1 MGKGR
6 STGPRRGQAKV
17 KRYEEER
24 FRTSAQCASELTENN
39 DQSSALPNVFLGM
52 WDFDHCDPKRCSG
65 RKLAR
70 LGMVKELQLTRAF
83 RGIVLS
89 PIGTQAVSP
98 QDLDIALKHGLAVVD
113 CSWARVEEVPFNK
126 MKIKHHRLLP
136 FMVASNTVNYGRPLK
151 LNCAEALAA
160 CLYILGMQQAGDY
173 VLSPFNY
180 GREFY
185 ELNKAVIARYATCQ
199 DSSEIVRAQQAYL
212 TQIDESQQQQRA
224 DRALR
229 RGSNNEEDSDDS
241 IFQNP
246 NHANCAA
253 SDNDGGESGEEDSAE
268 DEALYSDSGSLN
280 ERQPLGAVSDTLE

>member
-1 MGKGR
+1 MDD
-6 STGPRRGQAKV
+6 TAPRA
-17 KRYEEER
+17 RYEEER
-24 FRTSAQCASELTENN
+24 FRASAECASELTENH
-39 DQSSALPNVFLGM
+39 DRGGASPSVFLGM

-98 QDLDIALKHGLAVVD
+98 QDLDIVLKHGLAVVD

-160 CLYILGMQQAGDY
+160 CLYILGMHPIGDY

-180 GREFY
+180 GPEFY
-185 ELNKAVIARYATCQ
+185 ELNKAVIARYATCR
-199 DSSEIVRAQQAYL
+199 DSSEIVEAQQSYL
-212 TQIDESQQQQRA
+212 AQIDQSQQRQRTE
-224 DRALR
+224 RTPR
-229 RGSNNEEDSDDS
+229 YG
-241 IFQNP
+241 
-246 NHANCAA
+246 
-253 SDNDGGESGEEDSAE
+253 SDNE
-268 DEALYSDSGSLN
+268 
-280 ERQPLGAVSDTLE
+280 